1 MQGAAGR
8 VFLTRLSGGSIS
20 GTGRERCFFFA
31 LSRHDMEW
39 EIEIFKKSLLDLV
52 ISFLY
57 ENDVECVSLMRLP
70 LHKTDIPVPA
80 NVPYPT

>member
-1 MQGAAGR
+1 VGVQFPEPAVKD
-8 VFLTRLSGGSIS
+8 VFS
-20 GTGRERCFFFA
+20 
-31 LSRHDMEW
+31 SRFHDMEW

-70 LHKTDIPVPA
+70 LHKTDIPVSKIYFLIAP
-80 NVPYPT
+80 NHH